1 MLKVSQ
7 EQELEKAVREV
18 SEIDNEMSQFLQRLV
33 NEVHNMPNE
42 TPPQEK
48 MVQGIVEAIIAGVS
62 AMKTEAKTI

>member
-18 SEIDNEMSQFLQRLV
+18 AEIDNEMSQFLQRLV

-48 MVQGIVEAIIAGVS
+48 MVQGDSRRDHRWSERD
-62 AMKTEAKTI
+62 ED